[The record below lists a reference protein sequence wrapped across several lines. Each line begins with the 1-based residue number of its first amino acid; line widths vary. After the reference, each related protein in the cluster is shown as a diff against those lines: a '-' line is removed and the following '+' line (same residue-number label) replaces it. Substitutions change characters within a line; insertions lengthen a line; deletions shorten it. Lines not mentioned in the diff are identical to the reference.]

1 MKSTF
6 DICIVIPLYNEEA
19 NFLFA
24 KYHAFLADHSNVLLC
39 LVDDGSTDHTRQV
52 LSKLHDTYPANTHVL
67 LLDKNVGKAEAVRA
81 GINYCVRRVECHV
94 LGYMDADLA
103 VSFEEFCSIAGH
115 VSDQKLFC
123 FGSRILKVGS
133 NIQRKWSRFVIGRM
147 LATVISKVLQLKVYD
162 TQCGCKAFTREVATK
177 LFEESF
183 ISKWLFDIELFFRFI
198 HIYGL
203 DACQVH
209 MAEIPLKEWI
219 DRGDS
224 KVKPTYFFKLW
235 WDLIKIR
242 NKYKSNK

>member
-1 MKSTF
+1 MNSTF
-6 DICIVIPLYNEEA
+6 DICIVIPFYNEQE
-19 NFLFA
+19 NFLYS
-24 KYHAFLADHSNVLLC
+24 KYEAFLANRPNVLLC
-39 LVDDGSTDHTRQV
+39 LVDDGSTDDTRQI
-52 LSKLHDTYPANTHVL
+52 LSKLHDTYAPNTHIL
-67 LLDKNVGKAEAVRA
+67 LLDKNVGKGEAVRA
-81 GINYCVRRVECHV
+81 GMNYCVNHFDCHT
-94 LGYMDADLA
+94 LGYLDADLA
-103 VSFEEFCSIAGH
+103 VSLEEFYFIAKH

-133 NIQRKWSRFVIGRM
+133 NIQRKWSRFVIGRV
-147 LATVISKVLQLKVYD
+147 LATVISKILDLKVYD
-162 TQCGCKAFTREVATK
+162 TQCGCKAFTKDVAAK

-183 ISKWLFDIELFFRFI
+183 ISNWLFDIELFFRFI

-209 MAEIPLKEWI
+209 MDEIPLKEWI

-242 NKYKSNK
+242 NKYKSGK